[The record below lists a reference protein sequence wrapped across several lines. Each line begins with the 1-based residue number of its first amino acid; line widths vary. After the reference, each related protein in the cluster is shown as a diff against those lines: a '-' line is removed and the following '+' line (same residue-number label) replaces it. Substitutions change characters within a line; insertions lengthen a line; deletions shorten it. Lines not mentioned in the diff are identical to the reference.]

1 MNVFAKP
8 YARQAKAREAANNLA
23 WLSTL
28 DSGVRLPRWWNLDNR
43 QLQLERLPGRH
54 ATPDDLT
61 VVADALGR
69 LHHAAHTRC
78 LHAAALDESFVD
90 VGITITDFVTPR
102 RAALAREPL
111 RYEALPVALY
121 KDTNVRN
128 VLITGTEVA
137 LVDFDDLTLAP
148 FGYDLAKLVV
158 STAMTH
164 GIAGDVPAA
173 LAAYNAQV
181 GPYACPP
188 ERLHAYA
195 ELHHTLT
202 VPYLG
207 RNGYQHPWPN
217 VRPGSPPAIINASI
231 QE

>member
-1 MNVFAKP
+1 MNVFVKP
-8 YARQAKAREAANNLA
+8 NARQAKARDAANNLA

-28 DSGVRLPRWWNLDNR
+28 DSGVRLPRWWNLGNR
-43 QLQLERLPGRH
+43 QLQLEQLPGHH

-69 LHHAAHTRC
+69 LHHAAHTRR

-102 RAALAREPL
+102 RAALTCQPFRC
-111 RYEALPVALY
+111 EALPVALY
-121 KDTNVRN
+121 KDTNIRN

-164 GIAGDVPAA
+164 GVAGDVPTA

-188 ERLHAYA
+188 DRLREYA

-202 VPYLG
+202 ARYLG
-207 RNGYQHPWPN
+207 RNGYQHPWSS
-217 VRPGSPPAIINASI
+217 VRPWAAPAINASRP
-231 QE
+231 E